1 MKNTFTSFCKIF
13 LRITLFAGILNLALL
28 VPESEARN
36 LAKRLGAGFVN
47 QIATSESGTIPAID
61 AKYYVS
67 KRFAASLGFG
77 FDTRSDR
84 STTAIGTKLF
94 YNLFGEK
101 NLIFYVGG
109 GLAFLSLNGTK
120 VQFSSFFGTEF
131 FFPDLP
137 SLGFA
142 FEAGIRGDSTR
153 NNKFSLRTSGD
164 HILTAGIHF
173 YF

>member
-1 MKNTFTSFCKIF
+1 MKNTFTTFCKSFFRFMIF
-13 LRITLFAGILNLALL
+13 ALL
-28 VPESEARN
+28 LQPLLGVPEVSARN

-47 QIATSESGTIPAID
+47 QIAVSENGTLPAID

-67 KRFAASLGFG
+67 RRFATSLGLG

-84 STTAIGTKLF
+84 STVAIGTKFF

-101 NLIFYVGG
+101 SLIFYVGSG
-109 GLAFLSLNGTK
+109 IAILSQTGTK
-120 VQFSSFFGTEF
+120 AQFSAFFGSEF
-131 FFPDLP
+131 FFPDLS

-142 FEAGIRGDSTR
+142 FEAGVRGDSSR
-153 NNKFSLRTSGD
+153 GKFSMRTSGD